1 MAICRGILIYLPPHG
16 CKCRIRGFFIE
27 VSRSVSRVLSRTVI
41 YLDAGLLPALKPLFV
56 TRRAGVWLQSALLR
70 IGFTGFRRSRGI
82 GELLPRLSTLTAN
95 GRCISHHQRKIL
107 SLLRRYIS
115 VALSLRSP
123 SAAVSRYSAL
133 RGSDFPQ
140 TFLSA
145 TV

>member
-1 MAICRGILIYLPPHG
+1 MQSCDFAYLISKLL
-16 CKCRIRGFFIE
+16 
-27 VSRSVSRVLSRTVI
+27 SRSISRVLSRTVI

-95 GRCISHHQRKIL
+95 GRCIHIIKEKIL

-133 RGSDFPQ
+133 RGSDFPH
-140 TFLSA
+140 TFLHA

>member
-1 MAICRGILIYLPPHG
+1 MIYLPPHG

-107 SLLRRYIS
+107 SLLRRDIS